1 MLAMGIAVAA
11 AGLSAAAVPRRE
23 LEYEVMLVLFGGG
36 TFGGGGAQKRTS
48 ITSYSSLIT

>member
-23 LEYEVMLVLFGGG
+23 LALP
-36 TFGGGGAQKRTS
+36 
-48 ITSYSSLIT
+48 SYSSLIT